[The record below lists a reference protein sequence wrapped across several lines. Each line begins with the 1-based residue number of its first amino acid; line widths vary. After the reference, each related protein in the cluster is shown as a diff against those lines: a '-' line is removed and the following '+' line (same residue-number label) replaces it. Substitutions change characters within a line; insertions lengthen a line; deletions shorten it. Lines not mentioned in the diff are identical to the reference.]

1 MMKQKLRTTIE
12 KIDGDLLTPI
22 LIFQRLA
29 GKQKFLLESSAKYE
43 SAGRYSFIGV
53 NPRKTYKG
61 AGTTLTEISHLTN
74 QTYSYEGDLVA
85 LLKQVMPRISNQTD
99 LPFTGGAIGYIRF
112 NREQASIPAVHF
124 QVYETLIVFD
134 HLTQAITIIH
144 TNIDAEQKEADI
156 TSIIEQIKTPSQQ
169 ETSDFTVSPFNEQ
182 LTKDELDV
190 RQKTF
195 QQQIDNGQLQGV
207 TFARKQRAT
216 LGGSPFNYY
225 RQLRIEQ
232 PSPYMYYIEFDDHTV
247 LGTGANSIIAVANGQ
262 VRTTTSGIERVAVK
276 GSVEQT
282 NEVFEAALHPTY
294 HAIDAL
300 TQLLPTDQVSG
311 APKEAALEAIR
322 AIEEDE
328 RNLFGGAIGYIGF
341 NGQIDFTAANDA
353 ILATANEQQDSF
365 HLTRE
370 IGTTLGKIE
379 VTLVGAN
386 EGGN

>member
-1 MMKQKLRTTIE
+1 MKQKLRTTIE
-12 KIDGDLLTPI
+12 KINGDLLTPI
-22 LIFQRLA
+22 LIFQRLS

-43 SAGRYSFIGV
+43 SAGRYSFIGA

-85 LLKQVMPRISNQTD
+85 LLKQVMPRISNHTD

-112 NREQASIPAVHF
+112 NREQAAIPAVHF

-134 HLTQAITIIH
+134 HLTQSITIIH

-156 TSIIEQIKTPSQQ
+156 ASIIEQIKSPSKT
-169 ETSDFTVSPFNEQ
+169 EISDVTVSPFEEQ
-182 LTKDELDV
+182 LSTEELDL
-190 RQKTF
+190 RQKAF
-195 QQQIDNGQLQGV
+195 HKQVDNGHV
-207 TFARKQRAT
+207 TFARKQQAT
-216 LGGSPFNYY
+216 LEGSAFNYY
-225 RQLRIEQ
+225 RQLRIDN
-232 PSPYMYYIEFDDHTV
+232 PSPYMYYIDFDDHTV
-247 LGTGANSIIAVANGQ
+247 LGTGANSIISVSNGQ

-276 GSVEQT
+276 DTIKQT
-282 NEVFEAALHPTY
+282 KDLFEAQLHPTY

-300 TQLLPTDQVSG
+300 TQLLPTDQASG
-311 APKEAALEAIR
+311 TPKETALEVIR
-322 AIEEDE
+322 SVEANE

-353 ILATANEQQDSF
+353 ILVTATDTENHF
-365 HLTRE
+365 NLTSE
-370 IGTTLGKIE
+370 IGTTLSTSSVI
-379 VTLVGAN
+379 LDGAN